1 MSRVGTT
8 TSDRA
13 GSPRRRSGSSRRTAT
28 PEQATPVAPP
38 ASRRRRRA
46 AGRPPTPWRRLVL
59 GLGVVVLVLAV
70 AAWVVLASPL
80 LAVRTVQV
88 DGVPGGAGDEVVTA
102 AGIEVGTP
110 LVRVDTA
117 AAAARVGRL
126 PQVASAEVTRGWPGT
141 VVVTVVER
149 VPVAVVQT
157 GGARRLVDAGGVLFE
172 TITGPAPAGVV
183 PLEVSAPGPDDAA
196 TRAALGAVTALP
208 AEVRAELTG
217 VAARTADDVTLTL
230 TDGRTVRWGSAELTD
245 RKAEV
250 LGALLQQIEAGS
262 IEPGA
267 LLDVSTPD
275 AVVLR

>member
-8 TSDRA
+8 TNDRA
-13 GSPRRRSGSSRRTAT
+13 GSPRRRSGASRRGAA
-28 PEQATPVAPP
+28 PEQPAPVTPLGP
-38 ASRRRRRA
+38 RRRRR
-46 AGRPPTPWRRLVL
+46 GRRRVARDRRLVL
-59 GLGVVVLVLAV
+59 GLGAVVVLVAL
-70 AAWVVLASPL
+70 AAWLLLASPL

-88 DGVPGGAGDEVVTA
+88 DGAARLAADEV
-102 AGIEVGTP
+102 AGVAGVAVGTP

-117 AAAARVGRL
+117 AAAGRVGQL
-126 PQVASAEVTRGWPGT
+126 PQVASVEVTRGWPGT
-141 VVVTVVER
+141 VVVTVQER
-149 VPVAVVQT
+149 VPVAVVRT
-157 GGARRLVDAGGVLFE
+157 DGDRRLVDAGGVVFE
-172 TITGPAPAGVV
+172 TVTGPVPDGVV
-183 PLEVSAPGPDDAA
+183 PLEVPAPGPDDAA

-208 AEVRAELTG
+208 GEVRAQLTG
-217 VAARTADDVTLTL
+217 VTARTADDVTLTL

-250 LGALLQQIEAGS
+250 LGALLQQIEAGA

>member
-1 MSRVGTT
+1 VSRVGTT

-13 GSPRRRSGSSRRTAT
+13 GSPRRRSGSSRRGAAEQDPPVT
-28 PEQATPVAPP
+28 PLTP
-38 ASRRRRRA
+38 RRRRRGA
-46 AGRPPTPWRRLVL
+46 RRALDRRRRLAV
-59 GLGVVVLVLAV
+59 GLAALVLVVGL

-88 DGVPGGAGDEVVTA
+88 DGVVGLSGDEVVDA

-110 LVRVDTA
+110 LVRVDTT
-117 AAAARVGRL
+117 AAAARVAAL
-126 PQVASAEVTRGWPGT
+126 PQVASVEVTRGWPGT
-141 VVVTVVER
+141 VVVTLVER

-157 GGARRLVDAGGVLFE
+157 GGARGLVDAGGVVFE
-172 TITGPAPAGVV
+172 TVTGPVPDGVV
-183 PLEVSAPGPDDAA
+183 PLAVTAPGPDDAA

-230 TDGRTVRWGSAELTD
+230 TDGRTVRWGNADLTD
-245 RKAEV
+245 RKARV
-250 LGALLQQIEAGS
+250 LGALLQQVEAGA

-267 LLDVSTPD
+267 VLDVSTPD